1 MTHVS
6 PNLQIQRQWRRRCAV
21 GALLSPVALLSF
33 ACVAPSQSGPTPTQL
48 SSRIAGRGIDE
59 SGDSDGSA
67 AASSV
72 TVVRGSSGRKSN
84 AIAEVNGR
92 PIDARSFI
100 KTLVDARGLTL
111 LQHLIFLE
119 AVRAEADKRGV
130 SVSDSDVEREYDLA
144 LAEAAADG
152 GASAELTESQREVLV
167 DKWTKRNG
175 VSRVE
180 LAIAMAR
187 QALLRRMAAAEIRV
201 TSEDVKAEYDR
212 AFGDK
217 VEVRHL
223 QLPARRTY
231 ARIKS
236 RLDRGDRFEDL
247 VADYSVNSL
256 TKSRGG
262 LLPPFA
268 KDDPTVPRAFSKV
281 AFGLEEGEI
290 SSLFESEG
298 SYHLIKLERRLSGES
313 STLGDARKDLED
325 KVRQRRVAERMDALG
340 RELLMNAKVRIDE
353 STMRSQYASQ
363 RQRGQ
368 IVGPALAN

>member
-1 MTHVS
+1 MTHVAPIS
-6 PNLQIQRQWRRRCAV
+6 GVVRLRCRRCVAGV
-21 GALLSPVALLSF
+21 LLSPVALLSF
-33 ACVAPSQSGPTPTQL
+33 ACVSPSQSGPTPTQL
-48 SSRIAGRGIDE
+48 SSRIATGGIDG
-59 SGDSDGSA
+59 SNNSDEPA

-72 TVVRGSSGRKSN
+72 TVVRGTSGRKSN

-111 LQHLIFLE
+111 LQQLIFLE
-119 AVRAEADKRGV
+119 AVRAEADKRGA

-144 LAEAAADG
+144 LAEAAAEG
-152 GASAELTESQREVLV
+152 GPSTELTEAQREVLI

-187 QALLRRMAAAEIRV
+187 QALLRKMASAEIRV
-201 TSEDVKAEYDR
+201 TSDDVKAEYDR

-268 KDDPTVPRAFSKV
+268 KDDPTVPRAFARI
-281 AFGLEEGEI
+281 AFGLKEGEI

-313 STLGDARKDLED
+313 SSLGDARKDIEE
-325 KVRQRRVAERMDALG
+325 KVRQRRVAERMDTLG